1 MLALIL
7 ALLGIIV
14 GFFILEV
21 GFILEIVAIFVARNQ
36 MKKNE
41 KYAKSAYYISLIAA
55 VLQLIVWVVVMAYT
69 IITVTDILDK
79 GKKEWEET
87 KNRLDVKHEYEEI
100 CHDEINI
107 ENYSSFEEYDKE
119 HNKCINDVDA
129 CFETYDDLDKAKKC
143 ADDIFK

>member
-55 VLQLIVWVVVMAYT
+55 VLQLIIFVVSIVLA
-69 IITVTDILDK
+69 ITNTTNIVNNANDEVNDI
-79 GKKEWEET
+79 
-87 KNRLDVKHEYEEI
+87 KNRHETVM
-100 CHDEINI
+100 
-107 ENYSSFEEYDKE
+107 EYIDKCNDKYNNPTDY
-119 HNKCINDVDA
+119 NKCSDAVDA